1 MANDGRWQLRQDL
14 SSRTRRSEH
23 SNKSHGTSLRISVI
37 PRYQIVVEPEDC
49 LAISIILYCTILGP
63 IGPSYCPCCKALRQL
78 DLLDLTD

>member
-1 MANDGRWQLRQDL
+1 
-14 SSRTRRSEH
+14 
-23 SNKSHGTSLRISVI
+23 
-37 PRYQIVVEPEDC
+37 VEPEDC